1 MGLHQTKKLLYSE
14 GNYQQNY
21 QLSTTEWEKIFSNDI
36 SIKQLISK
44 IYKEFRQLTIR
55 KTNNPIKTWA
65 EDLSRHF
72 SKEYIHT
79 RAKKYM
85 KRCSA
90 SLVIRDMW
98 IKTTRYH
105 FTLIRMDI
113 VRNEKCWRERG
124 KIESLTSYTVGGNV
138 KWCSCGK

>member
-72 SKEYIHT
+72 SKEYIQMATGTWKDAIYIYYVYIIYICH
-79 RAKKYM
+79 K
-85 KRCSA
+85 
-90 SLVIRDMW
+90 
-98 IKTTRYH
+98 
-105 FTLIRMDI
+105 
-113 VRNEKCWRERG
+113 NE
-124 KIESLTSYTVGGNV
+124 
-138 KWCSCGK
+138 